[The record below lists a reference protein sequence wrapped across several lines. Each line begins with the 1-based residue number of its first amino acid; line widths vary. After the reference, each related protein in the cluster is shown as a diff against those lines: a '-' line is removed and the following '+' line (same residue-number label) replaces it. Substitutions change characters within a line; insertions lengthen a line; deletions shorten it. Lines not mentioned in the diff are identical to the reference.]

1 VAILIGI
8 AIICKIVFVVV
19 MSVKARS
26 ESKITSYEKA
36 VDDANK
42 KNSPGTVE
50 MATVASLKGPH
61 VFCFVCDIYRSLL
74 PCKTHYFPPQRL
86 TREQMLRCKNTLYS
100 TENFEANHFKE
111 SLD

>member
-1 VAILIGI
+1 VAVKWPRPATTIFNTDVMILIGI

-42 KNSPGTVE
+42 KNSPVTIE
-50 MATVASLKGPH
+50 MATVA
-61 VFCFVCDIYRSLL
+61 
-74 PCKTHYFPPQRL
+74 
-86 TREQMLRCKNTLYS
+86 
-100 TENFEANHFKE
+100 
-111 SLD
+111 